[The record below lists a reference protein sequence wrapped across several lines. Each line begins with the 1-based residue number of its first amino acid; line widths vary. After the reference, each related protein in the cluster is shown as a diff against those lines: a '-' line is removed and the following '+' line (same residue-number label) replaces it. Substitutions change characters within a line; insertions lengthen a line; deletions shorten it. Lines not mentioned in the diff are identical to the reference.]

1 MEMKKYRLGEIAQLG
16 SGSTPTSSIREYY
29 DGGTIPWINSGELS
43 NPFIAETNNYI
54 TELGFKHSS
63 TKMYKKNDT
72 VLLAM
77 YGATAGKASLLQ
89 IDACTNQ
96 AICAIIPNKDV
107 VEPVILKYK
116 LDTIYQYLVKIS
128 TGSARDNLSQKGIS
142 NLEISLPNLDIQRK
156 IAAVLT
162 ALDDKIALNRRINA
176 KLEQMAKRLYD
187 YWFVQFDFPNA
198 EGKPYKSSGG
208 KMVWNEQL
216 KREISEGWDV
226 KNIGSVIS
234 KIASGKRPAGGID
247 KKLKEGIPSLGAEC
261 IDELGVFDY
270 KKTPFIPFSFESS
283 ISSGIIED
291 GDILVYKDGAYVGKT
306 TLFQDEFP
314 FKVAY
319 VNEHVFLIHT
329 KRENLKEYLLFTLKN
344 PTYFEIMQRLGK
356 AKAAQPGLNQDDLCG
371 IPIIIP
377 SDEILNK
384 YNASVKDLFH
394 LLFKKSLETA
404 RLTALRD
411 KLLPLL
417 MNGQVTVK

>member
-1 MEMKKYRLGEIAQLG
+1 MEMKKYRLGEIGRILNGSTPSTLDAENYDGDIVWVTPKDLSDQKSKYFYKGERNITQKGYDSCSTQMIPANNILMSSRAPIGLLAINKVDCCTNQGFKNIILDKTISDVDYMYYYLKYHIKEVEALG
-16 SGSTPTSSIREYY
+16 SGTT
-29 DGGTIPWINSGELS
+29 
-43 NPFIAETNNYI
+43 
-54 TELGFKHSS
+54 FKEVS
-63 TKMYKKNDT
+63 
-72 VLLAM
+72 
-77 YGATAGKASLLQ
+77 
-89 IDACTNQ
+89 
-96 AICAIIPNKDV
+96 
-107 VEPVILKYK
+107 
-116 LDTIYQYLVKIS
+116 KIS
-128 TGSARDNLSQKGIS
+128 FEKY
-142 NLEISLPNLDIQRK
+142 EISLPDLDIQQK
-156 IAAVLT
+156 IASVLSS
-162 ALDDKIALNRRINA
+162 LDSKIALNRRINA
-176 KLEQMAKRLYD
+176 KLKQMAKRLYD

-208 KMVWNEQL
+208 KMVWNEIL
-216 KREISEGWDV
+216 KREIPEGWEV

>member
-142 NLEISLPNLDIQRK
+142 NLEISLPNLDVQRK
-156 IAAVLT
+156 IAAVLSS
-162 ALDDKIALNRRINA
+162 LDHKIALNRRINA

-198 EGKPYKSSGG
+198 EGMPYKSSGG
-208 KMVWNEQL
+208 NMVDNAIL
-216 KREISEGWDV
+216 KRKIPEGWEV
-226 KNIGSVIS
+226 KPVKDCIEPIERGISYTSEDIANAKGVAMFNLACFSKQGDYRTGELKFFNGAVNDCDKIYPFDMLIACTDMTQGADIIGRPILAS
-234 KIASGKRPAGGID
+234 KEFDLYTYSTDLAKITPKGIEKMYLYYSLRTPFYHKYIKPFASGTNVKHLNVRGVEDYLIIVPQKNLQILFDNFVRAIKD
-247 KKLKEGIPSLGAEC
+247 KQM
-261 IDELGVFDY
+261 
-270 KKTPFIPFSFESS
+270 S
-283 ISSGIIED
+283 II
-291 GDILVYKDGAYVGKT
+291 
-306 TLFQDEFP
+306 
-314 FKVAY
+314 
-319 VNEHVFLIHT
+319 NEI
-329 KRENLKEYLLFTLKN
+329 
-344 PTYFEIMQRLGK
+344 Q
-356 AKAAQPGLNQDDLCG
+356 
-371 IPIIIP
+371 
-377 SDEILNK
+377 
-384 YNASVKDLFH
+384 
-394 LLFKKSLETA
+394 